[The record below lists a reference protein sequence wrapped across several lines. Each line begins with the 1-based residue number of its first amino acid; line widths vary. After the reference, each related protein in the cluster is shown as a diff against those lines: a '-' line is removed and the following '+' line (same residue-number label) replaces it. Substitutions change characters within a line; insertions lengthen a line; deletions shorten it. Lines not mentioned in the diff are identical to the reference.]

1 MPSLW
6 TVFKKRV
13 TRIKSNYCQTFKR
26 FPKQLTLDG
35 EDDPFA
41 DGRRD
46 TVAGDAEV
54 GPHLGPGDSDQVKDF
69 PLKTLLLCKKDM
81 HERTNNESL

>member
-1 MPSLW
+1 MPNLW
-6 TVFKKRV
+6 TVFKKLD
-13 TRIKSNYCQTFKR
+13 TCTKSYYFNPLEWFL
-26 FPKQLTLDG
+26 KQLTLDG

-41 DGRRD
+41 DGGLD
-46 TVAGDAEV
+46 PVAGDAEV

-81 HERTNNESL
+81 HEPTNKESL